1 MTKPL
6 LALATLLAL
15 TSFTVHAD
23 TAPAGKAAA
32 KTAQSP
38 KPAATTTGWITPR
51 QKHNASGLLLRHL
64 PVSPVKAGQ
73 RAQVALVLSGI
84 TAEDGAQV
92 ELRGSD
98 PAMVLTLQGNPVT
111 APLQLSPGQ
120 MRRLD
125 IEVLNAPEGLHYVN
139 VFMTQRGRSN
149 VVAVPVSVGHGRASQ
164 KPHGQVQTTPSGE
177 RIVVLPAQ

>member
-6 LALATLLAL
+6 LALAMLLAL
-15 TSFTVHAD
+15 AGITAHAD
-23 TAPAGKAAA
+23 TAPAGKTAVKPAKAAA
-32 KTAQSP
+32 TA
-38 KPAATTTGWITPR
+38 TGWVTPR

-149 VVAVPVSVGHGRASQ
+149 VVAIPVSVGHGRALQ